1 MHSMQRMSQAHR
13 LTTVAT
19 SQLCRAVHDANPV
32 SRWRYFFPFTFFL
45 IFESLRL
52 MMWLLGEDVQPSAL
66 GFFPAAGGVT
76 AGQRE
81 QGSLMNTEMVN
92 NVMI

>member
-1 MHSMQRMSQAHR
+1 
-13 LTTVAT
+13 
-19 SQLCRAVHDANPV
+19 
-32 SRWRYFFPFTFFL
+32 
-45 IFESLRL
+45 